1 MIINLDQE
9 RERRKLERHCN
20 PSAMRDVVEIG
31 AAVFVLTVALGLS
44 VWILSAQGW
53 R

>member
-9 RERRKLERHCN
+9 RERRKLKQHYN